1 MVKNMKKV
9 ILYLFCCIFLTPIFS
24 GCAVDE
30 TSSTEIPSIVFAPSE
45 QGENKTTD
53 IDVYWDATYSMKG
66 YTTIAQD
73 NAYRALPDD
82 LDDIGSSMG
91 NIKFYGFGK
100 DIKPLE
106 GREHRKFA
114 DGASYDE
121 TITAI
126 YNVVEN
132 ADTNHLSIIIT
143 DLFESDSDWSN
154 VTKQLKEKYFSQHL
168 SVAIIGVKNPFKGE
182 IFDVGLN
189 AAKFDYDSRNDPSKY
204 RPFYMF
210 ILGQDSEVK
219 KFIQLWKNRYA
230 KTNEVQYLVFS
241 ENLMD
246 KAADLS
252 NMEIKDSNNIF
263 SDEQL
268 SLPNQ
273 TLKEY
278 DIDSLDENSSLTAS
292 FNYSPATDGCNLD
305 MNKLNPDIKVWV
317 LKDGQW
323 QESEQSGDIKCIFK
337 PDESQ
342 QDNYLVSVNF
352 TGEKTLTPNSINL
365 IHIAIRP
372 EDTGLILPD
381 WIRAWNMDSSAVNMG
396 QFDGSK
402 TVNFLHI
409 AESLKDSVLSTAQPS
424 LVNMN
429 LVIQTK

>member
-1 MVKNMKKV
+1 
-9 ILYLFCCIFLTPIFS
+9 
-24 GCAVDE
+24 
-30 TSSTEIPSIVFAPSE
+30 
-45 QGENKTTD
+45 
-53 IDVYWDATYSMKG
+53 MKG
-66 YTTIAQD
+66 YTTISQD
-73 NAYRALPDD
+73 NAYRSLPDD
-82 LDDIGSSMG
+82 LDDIGNSMG
-91 NIKFYGFGK
+91 SIKFYSFGQN
-100 DIKPLE
+100 IKPLE

-114 DGASYDE
+114 DGANYDE

-168 SVAIIGVKNPFKGE
+168 SVAIIGIKNPFKGE

-189 AAKFDYDSRNDPSKY
+189 AAKFDYDSGNDPAKY

-246 KAADLS
+246 KVADLS

-292 FNYSPATDGCNLD
+292 FNYSSATDGCNLD
-305 MNKLNPDIKVWV
+305 MNKLSPDIKVWV

-323 QESEQSGDIKCIFK
+323 QESEQSGDIKCTFRS
-337 PDESQ
+337 DESQ
-342 QDNYLVSVNF
+342 EGNYLVSVNF

-365 IHIAIRP
+365 IHIAIKP
-372 EDTGLILPD
+372 EDTGFILPD

>member
-189 AAKFDYDSRNDPSKY
+189 AAKFDYDSGNDPSKY

-372 EDTGLILPD
+372 EDIGLILPD

>member
-154 VTKQLKEKYFSQHL
+154 VTIQLKEKYFSQHL

-189 AAKFDYDSRNDPSKY
+189 AAKFDYDSGNDPSKY

>member
-1 MVKNMKKV
+1 MKTK
-9 ILYLFCCIFLTPIFS
+9 ILYLFSIIFLICLFT
-24 GCAVDE
+24 GCASEE
-30 TSSTEIPSIVFAPSE
+30 TITSEIPLITFAPI
-45 QGENKTTD
+45 ENREKEAI

-66 YTTIAQD
+66 YTTIDQD
-73 NAYRALPDD
+73 NVYRSLPDT
-82 LDDIGSSMG
+82 LDDIGNSMG
-91 NIKFYGFGK
+91 TINFFSFGK

-168 SVAIIGVKNPFKGE
+168 SVAIIGIKNPFKGE

-189 AAKFDYDSRNDPSKY
+189 AAKFDYDSGNDPAKY

-292 FNYSPATDGCNLD
+292 FNYSSATDGCNLD
-305 MNKLNPDIKVWV
+305 MNKLSPDIKVWV

-323 QESEQSGDIKCIFK
+323 QESEQSGDIKCTFK
-337 PDESQ
+337 SDESQ
-342 QDNYLVSVNF
+342 EGNYLVSVNF

-365 IHIAIRP
+365 IHIAIKP

-381 WIRAWNMDSSAVNMG
+381 WIKAWNMDSSAVNMG

>member
-1 MVKNMKKV
+1 MKIRIV
-9 ILYLFCCIFLTPIFS
+9 YLLGIIFLLCLFT
-24 GCAVDE
+24 GCMSEKDE
-30 TSSTEIPSIVFAPSE
+30 VSVIPSISFAPL
-45 QGENKTTD
+45 ENEEKN
-53 IDVYWDATYSMKG
+53 IILDVYWDSTYSMKG
-66 YTTIAQD
+66 YTTISQD
-73 NAYRALPDD
+73 NAYRSLPDD
-82 LDDIGSSMG
+82 LDDIGNSMG
-91 NIKFYGFGK
+91 SIKFYSFGQN
-100 DIKPLE
+100 IKPLE

-114 DGASYDE
+114 DGANYDE

-168 SVAIIGVKNPFKGE
+168 SVAIIGIKNPFKGE

-189 AAKFDYDSRNDPSKY
+189 AAKFDYDSGNDPAKY

-246 KAADLS
+246 KVADLS

-292 FNYSPATDGCNLD
+292 FNYSSATDGCNLD
-305 MNKLNPDIKVWV
+305 MNKLSPDIKVWV
-317 LKDGQW
+317 LKDGRW
-323 QESEQSGDIKCIFK
+323 QESEQSGDIKCTFRS
-337 PDESQ
+337 DESQ
-342 QDNYLVSVNF
+342 EGNYLVSVNF

-365 IHIAIRP
+365 IHIAIKP
-372 EDTGLILPD
+372 EDTGFILPD

>member
-114 DGASYDE
+114 DDASYDE

-189 AAKFDYDSRNDPSKY
+189 AAKFDYDSGNDPSKY

>member
-82 LDDIGSSMG
+82 LDDIGNSMG

-114 DGASYDE
+114 DSASYDE

-132 ADTNHLSIIIT
+132 ADANHLSIIIT

-168 SVAIIGVKNPFKGE
+168 SVAIIGIKNPFKGE

-189 AAKFDYDSRNDPSKY
+189 AAKFDYDSGNDPAKY

-305 MNKLNPDIKVWV
+305 MNKLSPDIKVWV

-323 QESEQSGDIKCIFK
+323 QESEQSGDIKCTFK
-337 PDESQ
+337 ADESQ
-342 QDNYLVSVNF
+342 EGNYLISVNF

-365 IHIAIRP
+365 IHIAIKP

>member
-1 MVKNMKKV
+1 MEKRMKK
-9 ILYLFCCIFLTPIFS
+9 IIMWFCCCLFFIFTFG
-24 GCAVDE
+24 GCASE
-30 TSSTEIPSIVFAPSE
+30 ESASTEIPPIAFAPE
-45 QGENKTTD
+45 QEEKQETN

-73 NAYRALPDD
+73 NAYRSLPDD
-82 LDDIGSSMG
+82 LDDIGNSMG
-91 NIKFYGFGK
+91 EIKFFSFGK

-126 YNVVEN
+126 YNVVEK

-154 VTKQLKEKYFSQHL
+154 VTKQLKDKYFSQHL
-168 SVAIIGVKNPFKGE
+168 SVAIIGIKNPFNGE

-189 AAKFDYDSRNDPSKY
+189 AAKFNYNSGNDPTKY

-210 ILGQDSEVK
+210 ILGQDNDVK

-230 KTNEVQYLVFS
+230 KNNEVQYLVFS
-241 ENLMD
+241 ERLMD
-246 KAADLS
+246 KTADLS

-268 SLPNQ
+268 TLPNP

-278 DIDSLDENSSLTAS
+278 SIDSLDESSSLTAG
-292 FNYSPATDGCNLD
+292 FTYAPASDGCNLD
-305 MNKLNPDIKVWV
+305 MNKLTPDIKIWA

-323 QESEQSGDIKCIFK
+323 QESEKSGDIRCTFA
-337 PDESQ
+337 PNEAQ
-342 QDNYLVSVNF
+342 QGNYLVSVNF
-352 TGEKTLTPNSINL
+352 TGEKTLIPDSINL
-365 IHIAIRP
+365 IHIAIKP
-372 EDTGLILPD
+372 EDTGLVLPE
-381 WIRAWNMDSSAVNMG
+381 WVRTWNMDSSAVNAG

-402 TVNFLHI
+402 TINFLHI
-409 AESLKDSVLSTAQPS
+409 AESLKDTVLSTAQPS

>member
-1 MVKNMKKV
+1 MVKNMKKA

-45 QGENKTTD
+45 QGDNKTTD

-82 LDDIGSSMG
+82 LDDIGNSMG

-189 AAKFDYDSRNDPSKY
+189 AAKFDYDSGNDPSKY

-305 MNKLNPDIKVWV
+305 MNKLSPDIKVWV

-342 QDNYLVSVNF
+342 EGNYLVSVNF

-365 IHIAIRP
+365 IHIAIKP